1 MILLQYNK
9 FIENV
14 YQAMLLRNLF
24 YLVILTLI
32 AFVSCNDEE
41 LPPIENEEE
50 VITDVDLI
58 FSPVD
63 GGAPLTFGAND
74 PDGEGPEDMV
84 TDPIVLGAENSYQ
97 LFIKVRN
104 DIDNVDL
111 TEEIKEEGAEH
122 MFFFGFTDELFD
134 QPEGNGNIDSR
145 TDQVNYIDEDENG
158 LPIGLITGW
167 QTSSG
172 GSGTLRIVLKH
183 QPDVKTA
190 TSGIDVGSTDID
202 LTFDVTV
209 E

>member
-1 MILLQYNK
+1 
-9 FIENV
+9 
-14 YQAMLLRNLF
+14 MLKRNLF
-24 YLVILTLI
+24 YLIVLLLI
-32 AFVSCNDEE
+32 AFASCKDDE
-41 LPPIENEEE
+41 LPPAENEEE

-58 FSPVD
+58 FNPVD
-63 GGAPLTFGAND
+63 GGAPLSFGASD

-84 TDPIVLGAENSYQ
+84 TDPIVLDADKSYQ

-111 TEEIKEEGAEH
+111 TEEIQEEGAEH

-145 TDQVNYIDEDENG
+145 ADQVNYIDEDENG

-172 GSGTLRIVLKH
+172 STGTLRIVLKH

-190 TSGIDVGSTDID
+190 TSGIESGSTDID